1 MKKKTRPRRDREG
14 KIPVVIHLDKDIHQ
28 EMKDIAREQ
37 ERAMN
42 RMLRRLLTRLVQEH
56 REGRRPFAS

>member
-1 MKKKTRPRRDREG
+1 M
-14 KIPVVIHLDKDIHQ
+14 VIHLDKDIHQ